1 MNDYAIYGRLLLML
15 NKGQRRL
22 QRSKAEDDFDSRSD
36 CEKCLG
42 ELVRD
47 GILARVGKDDFIISC
62 DLMTLREQV
71 ARRAREEEDETPRD
85 PAEEVTAEALKEDY
99 WQMEELSFP
108 AEEPEESPFRRFF
121 AQRSV
126 PTDPPRR
133 SLSDYIHRHNEN
145 HDDDDDDDENDC
157 DDLDE
162 KLEPLE
168 DPDDNGEDEEKTVAE
183 EDVAAT
189 PEDEAF
195 EVSLQLRIMG
205 MPDYDP
211 AKEVFRP
218 LGREVY
224 PNGSAVHV
232 RCFQKE
238 PHRWYFSDDG
248 GLWRYF
254 LGLRKDGKPLGL
266 AESHNRVKKFAE
278 MHCFEMSGF
287 AVHTLCRKCHNYSME
302 LAASEFVR
310 LQLEYLE
317 RPENKE

>member
-1 MNDYAIYGRLLLML
+1 MNHYEIYGRLLLML
-15 NKGQRRL
+15 NRGHRRL
-22 QRSKAEDDFDSRSD
+22 QRAKAEDDFEMRSD
-36 CEKCLG
+36 CEKCLSD
-42 ELVRD
+42 LVRD
-47 GILARVGKDDFIISC
+47 GILAQVGKDDFMISC
-62 DLMTLREQV
+62 DLMTLRQYV
-71 ARRAREEEDETPRD
+71 ARQSREEDDEPLRD
-85 PAEEVTAEALKEDY
+85 PDEEVTAEELREEY

-108 AEEPEESPFRRFF
+108 PEEPEESPFRRFF
-121 AQRSV
+121 QQRSSMSA
-126 PTDPPRR
+126 DSPRR
-133 SLSDYIHRHNEN
+133 SLSDYLNHRHESR
-145 HDDDDDDDENDC
+145 DPDDDDE
-157 DDLDE
+157 DDNDE

-168 DPDDNGEDEEKTVAE
+168 DPDDGESEEEKPSAQE
-183 EDVAAT
+183 SDVAAT

-195 EVSLQLRIMG
+195 EVNLPLRILG
-205 MPDYDP
+205 MPEYNS

-218 LGREVY
+218 LGKELY
-224 PNGSAVHV
+224 PNGSAVQV

-302 LAASEFVR
+302 LAASEFAR

-317 RPENKE
+317 RPENRE